1 MLKNGV
7 LAALILLALAGF
19 LWWQQAGDDDVARPT
34 GDGGQRPVAVQT
46 APVERGGITGWAIF
60 TGSLSPAAQ
69 FDVAARTAGRLDELL
84 VDIGDEVEQGQLIAR
99 LDDEEE
105 VQQLEQ
111 ARAELAVARASL
123 AEAEASRD
131 AARRS
136 LSRTRELREQRV
148 ASQSELDTAETE
160 ARAQQARVQLAESQV
175 SQQEAAVRA
184 AEIRLSYTE
193 ISARWQG
200 EDSHRVVGQRYADEG
215 TLLQTNDPV
224 LSLVSLDP
232 LRGIVFAADRD
243 YARLRVGQ
251 QVEVRSDALPGR
263 TFSGELARL
272 APIFRE
278 DSRQA
283 QVEIRVPNA
292 GGELKPGMFIR
303 ARVRI
308 DGRDDATIIP
318 LDAVITHG
326 GETGVFRIGDDSET
340 AEFVPLELG
349 IRETGRVEVLE
360 PAITGRVVTLGQ
372 HLLSDG
378 VPVRPADDEEA
389 PVMELEQ

>member
-7 LAALILLALAGF
+7 LAGLILLALAAF
-19 LWWQQAGDDDVARPT
+19 LWWQASGDEDTARPT
-34 GDGGQRPVAVQT
+34 GDGSQRPVAVQT
-46 APVERGGITGWAIF
+46 AAVERDGITGWAVF

-69 FDVAARTAGRLDELL
+69 FDVAARTGGRLDELL

-111 ARAELAVARASL
+111 ARAELAVARASQ

-131 AARRS
+131 AARRA
-136 LSRTRELREQRV
+136 LNRTRELREQRV

-200 EDSHRVVGQRYADEG
+200 EDTRRVVSQRFADEG
-215 TLLQTNDPV
+215 TLLQANDPV
-224 LSLVSLDP
+224 LSLVSLNP
-232 LRGIVFAADRD
+232 LRGIVFAAERD
-243 YARLRVGQ
+243 YAQLRIGQ

-263 TFSGELARL
+263 TFSGEIARL
-272 APIFRE
+272 APVFRE

-292 GGELKPGMFIR
+292 DAELKPGMFIR
-303 ARVRI
+303 TRVQI
-308 DGRDDATIIP
+308 DSRDDAIIIP

-326 GETGVFRIGDDSET
+326 GETGVFRVRDDGET
-340 AEFVPLELG
+340 AEFVALELG
-349 IRETGRVEVLE
+349 IREAGRVEVRE
-360 PAITGRVVTLGQ
+360 PAINGRVVTLGQ

-378 VPVRPADDEEA
+378 VPIRPADDETA
-389 PVMELEQ
+389 PVMEVGQ

>member
-7 LAALILLALAGF
+7 LAGLILLALAGF
-19 LWWQQAGDDDVARPT
+19 LWWQASDEDESGRAVRDSGP
-34 GDGGQRPVAVQT
+34 RPVAVQT
-46 APVERGGITGWAIF
+46 AAVERGSITGWAVF

-69 FDVAARTAGRLDELL
+69 FDVAARTGGRLDELL
-84 VDIGDEVEQGQLIAR
+84 VDIGDEVKQGQRIAR

-131 AARRS
+131 ASRRA

-160 ARAQQARVQLAESQV
+160 ARAQEARVQLAESQV
-175 SQQEAAVRA
+175 RQQEAAVRA
-184 AEIRLSYTE
+184 AEIRLSYTD

-200 EDSHRVVGQRYADEG
+200 EDSSRVVSQRYADEG
-215 TLLQTNDPV
+215 TLLQANDPV

-232 LRGIVFAADRD
+232 LRGIVFAAERD
-243 YARLRVGQ
+243 YAELRIGQ

-272 APIFRE
+272 APVFRE

-283 QVEIRVPNA
+283 QVEIRVPNPD
-292 GGELKPGMFIR
+292 GELKPGMFIR
-303 ARVRI
+303 TRVRI
-308 DGRDDATIIP
+308 ESRDDVTVIP

-326 GETGVFRIGDDSET
+326 GETGVFRVADDGER
-340 AEFVPLELG
+340 AEFLPLELG
-349 IRETGRVEVLE
+349 IRENGRVEVRE
-360 PAITGRVVTLGQ
+360 PAISGRVVVLGQ

-378 VPVRPADDEEA
+378 VPIRPADEETA